1 MPKFLVLLESIV
13 IPDPA
18 WSVLR
23 VGLSRIELSNCK
35 PVETALFSV
44 NILCFALALFYT
56 ILPSAS
62 CLVRLELK

>member
-23 VGLSRIELSNCK
+23 VGLSRTELSNCK
-35 PVETALFSV
+35 PVETALFYV
-44 NILCFALALFYT
+44 NILCFALVLSYT
-56 ILPSAS
+56 TLPGAPWR
-62 CLVRLELK
+62 VHLELK

>member
-23 VGLSRIELSNCK
+23 VGLSRTELSNCK
-35 PVETALFSV
+35 PVETALF
-44 NILCFALALFYT
+44 LCKYFVLCISSFLYHFA
-56 ILPSAS
+56 
-62 CLVRLELK
+62 

>member
-23 VGLSRIELSNCK
+23 VGLSRIELFNCK

-44 NILCFALALFYT
+44 NILCFALVLSYT
-56 ILPSAS
+56 TLPGAP
-62 CLVRLELK
+62 CLVHLELK